1 LLNNLVK
8 NFPVLSSFDFPWKTD
23 LFSIQPELR
32 RRIYMKIS
40 SFKNIKYSNLENF
53 HDPKFQHLLK
63 IKDETVKTTWNS
75 LNITIQRLNSV
86 FCIEYCFCGLSYDFE
101 KKETH
106 LQLHRTGP
114 NWKETDGI
122 NSAQSSV
129 KSHPFWI
136 TLYVKF
142 KRNSRLDNSRTSYIL
157 YLFGAY
163 MQSAVLLLMY
173 NGSVHEGNWI

>member
-1 LLNNLVK
+1 
-8 NFPVLSSFDFPWKTD
+8 
-23 LFSIQPELR
+23 
-32 RRIYMKIS
+32 M
-40 SFKNIKYSNLENF
+40 
-53 HDPKFQHLLK
+53 
-63 IKDETVKTTWNS
+63 KTTWNS

-173 NGSVHEGNWI
+173 NGSVHEGNWIWKNKKINIFFFILLILDFSRQGEKKTVNIF